1 MPTDITP
8 YLSQLP
14 GFDCGRCGHNCAE
27 IAARI
32 AAGEGTL
39 EDCDALSDP
48 SVELIVNGEVVPLT
62 EFPRAF
68 LVGTVRGAV
77 EALKGVEDIRTLQLR
92 IVQPDDDEGEDG

>member
-1 MPTDITP
+1 MPTDLAP

-14 GFDCGRCGHNCAE
+14 GFDCGRCGHTCE
-27 IAARI
+27 VIAARI
-32 AAGEGTL
+32 ASGEGTL
-39 EDCDALSDP
+39 QDCDALNDP

-92 IVQPDDDEGEDG
+92 MVQASADEGPEE